1 MFEIFSKS
9 REKIFDLENLEFDK
23 LALHVLPRFLFE
35 IIRKY
40 FRLEVEGIENIP
52 AKGRAIVI
60 PNHSGW
66 TGLDAVMIGNEIFK
80 QRHRV
85 PRILAHKAWFLGDIK
100 MISEKMG
107 MIEANFETGV
117 KMLKK
122 NNVVVLF
129 PEGEYGNFKPT
140 SERYHLQEFKRGF
153 VRMALATGA
162 PIVPTLVVGA
172 EESNINLTAL
182 KFTKYLKG
190 QIIPIPLNVMPL
202 PAKWKIKFLKPIS
215 LEGYSIKDI
224 DNNEVTHE
232 IAHKIQVQMQN
243 ELNEV
248 VNNRKYIYFDL

>member
-9 REKIFDLENLEFDK
+9 REKIFDLENLDFDK

-52 AKGRAIVI
+52 AKGRAIVV

-107 MIEANFETGV
+107 MIEANFEAGT

-162 PIVPTLVVGA
+162 PIVPTLVIGA
-172 EESNINLTAL
+172 EESNINLTSL
-182 KFTKYLKG
+182 KFTKYLRG
-190 QIIPIPLNVMPL
+190 QIIPIPLNAMPL

-215 LEGYSIKDI
+215 LENYSIKDI
-224 DNNEVTHE
+224 DNNEVTHK
-232 IAHKIQVQMQN
+232 IAHDIQLHMQN
-243 ELNEV
+243 ELNNELK
-248 VNNRKYIYFDL
+248 NRKYIYFDL